1 MTATL
6 LRNLFE
12 LLTQGLINPR
22 ATVRRIIDE
31 EPSLA
36 DRLLLV
42 GLAAAMQGA
51 LWALTSVLVQGIG
64 GGIGFGGQIRLA
76 FQVFIKYVITA
87 TLAYNIGIRFGGKGT
102 VPQVATAVAWHA
114 MLTAALTPVLAL
126 AVGGAGPEAGMSAGG
141 ALLVLLYAGFN
152 IWLLANCIAEAH
164 DFDNVG
170 KVAAV
175 TFGLSLAVGFVLL
188 LIVGGL
194 LAA

>member
-76 FQVFIKYVITA
+76 FQVFINYVITA

-102 VPQVATAVAWHA
+102 VPQVATKGNTRCNSRVLTCSTRLFKTTPSRTMQSSSREAIAA
-114 MLTAALTPVLAL
+114 MR
-126 AVGGAGPEAGMSAGG
+126 
-141 ALLVLLYAGFN
+141 
-152 IWLLANCIAEAH
+152 
-164 DFDNVG
+164 
-170 KVAAV
+170 
-175 TFGLSLAVGFVLL
+175 
-188 LIVGGL
+188 
-194 LAA
+194 